1 MQYPDASVCAARRN
15 YFRRHTQ
22 ISELVHVFICTFYRN
37 LTPYRLQLAKQENRN
52 KYLNNTLILFV
63 NNIYSA
69 GYIRSFQIH
78 CHTDE
83 TMYFCIIS

>member
-1 MQYPDASVCAARRN
+1 MMKIEFTPALKFC
-15 YFRRHTQ
+15 
-22 ISELVHVFICTFYRN
+22 

-69 GYIRSFQIH
+69 G
-78 CHTDE
+78 
-83 TMYFCIIS
+83 